1 VRPLFWIGLVVL
13 VLGIASF
20 FVPLPRHER
29 HGIEAGDVNIGVDVK
44 HEEHVSPIISG
55 VLIAGGIG
63 MMAAGARGRAA
74 A

>member
-1 VRPLFWIGLVVL
+1 VKPLFWIGLVVL

-29 HGIEAGDVNIGVDVK
+29 HGIEAGDVSVGVDVK
-44 HEEHVSPIISG
+44 REEHVSPIVSG

-63 MMAAGARGRAA
+63 MMLAGRGGRAA
-74 A
+74 V